1 MEDLAITILMT
12 EELITINCNEV
23 LSKAAEIF
31 EKHSFHHLPVV
42 DDSGALM
49 GIISRTDMDKSSS
62 GLSMFRNPRKEEYD
76 AAMRRTLR
84 ACDIMTKD
92 VISMQA
98 SDSMKDAYKI
108 FKKNKVHCLPIE
120 DKGILVGIV
129 TPLDLLDYFFTQ
141 NQ

>member
-1 MEDLAITILMT
+1 MEDIRITALMT

-31 EKHSFHHLPVV
+31 GQHSFHHLPVV
-42 DDSGALM
+42 DDSGALK

-62 GLSMFRNPRKEEYD
+62 GLSMFRNPKKEEYD

-84 ACDIMTKD
+84 ACDIMTRD
-92 VISMQA
+92 VLVMQA
-98 SDSMKDAYKI
+98 TDGIHSAYKI

-120 DKGILVGIV
+120 ERGILVGIV
-129 TPLDLLDYFFTQ
+129 TPLDLLDYFFT
-141 NQ
+141 